1 MLRLMITVFLLC
13 AGFSAPVF
21 AKDMGRVSAPSSQ
34 TIAAEKADKN
44 SSNASS
50 TTTPKPEK
58 SNSAS

>member
-1 MLRLMITVFLLC
+1 MLRLIITVFLLY

-21 AKDMGRVSAPSSQ
+21 AKDMGRVSAPTSQ
-34 TIAAEKADKN
+34 TVAADAVDKN

-50 TTTPKPEK
+50 TATPKPEK